1 MKIQAISFL
10 RSTIALP
17 LVAAVL
23 AFMPTRAVAAAAATP
38 VRKAALVVENRA
50 GDQFKKQASLLE
62 DLLLSRASGQGLTLL
77 SRQVVTDAIAKEGP
91 GASLDQLLGE
101 RSSALRLSQNLGVD
115 FILFAALSSVG
126 KESRTFNDG
135 DLSVKSDVHTMRVSY
150 KLIEAGEGGALAG
163 SDIRVSRAMRGTQT
177 AGQESTEI
185 FNEMIDEAVAGLL
198 KTFPAKVAQ
207 IAKTEVNKAALV
219 EVSFAT
225 VPVDLTQQPLRLPDL
240 QVGPDGKLVKGP
252 EPVEVM
258 LADATIEAN
267 GVVLG
272 TTPATIKLPPGFNKI
287 RITREGYRPV
297 EQMIN
302 AMPGQKLRFT
312 MQLSEPGYARW
323 KDNVA
328 FLQALEKDRKLTDA
342 EVKAVEG
349 FAKMLEQ
356 SGYKVDIKGKS
367 LYDGANIQV
376 KNKN

>member
-1 MKIQAISFL
+1 MTSRANLLTRFSLLFSI
-10 RSTIALP
+10 T
-17 LVAAVL
+17 AAVV
-23 AFMPTRAVAAAAATP
+23 AIASGVQAAEAAAP

-50 GDQFKKQASLLE
+50 GEQYKKQAMLLE
-62 DLLLSRASGQGLTLL
+62 DLLLSRAAGQGLTLL
-77 SRQVVTDAIAKEGP
+77 SRQVVTDAIAKEGQ
-91 GASLDQLLGE
+91 GANLDQLLSE
-101 RSSALRLSQNLGVD
+101 RTSALRLSQNLGVD
-115 FILFAALSSVG
+115 FILYAALSSVA
-126 KESRTFNDG
+126 KDSRTFNDG
-135 DLSVKSDVHTMRVSY
+135 NLNVKSDVHTMRVTY

-163 SDIRVSRAMRGTQT
+163 DTIKVSKNMRGTQT

-185 FNEMIDEAVAGLL
+185 FNELVDDAVAGLL
-198 KTFPAKVAQ
+198 KAFPAKVSQ
-207 IAKTEVNKAALV
+207 IAKTEVSKPALV
-219 EVSFAT
+219 DVSIAT
-225 VPVDLTQQPLRLPDL
+225 VPVDLTQNPLRLPDL
-240 QVGPDGKLVKGP
+240 QVGPDGKVIKGS
-252 EPVEVM
+252 EPVEVL
-258 LADATIEAN
+258 LANATVEAN

-272 TTPATIKLPPGFNKI
+272 TTPATIKLPPGFNKL

-312 MQLSEPGYARW
+312 MQLSEAGYARW
-323 KDNVA
+323 TDNVA

-342 EVKAVEG
+342 EVKAIEG

>member
-1 MKIQAISFL
+1 MTSRANLLTRFSLLF
-10 RSTIALP
+10 SIA
-17 LVAAVL
+17 AAVV
-23 AFMPTRAVAAAAATP
+23 ATASGVHAAEAAAP

-50 GDQFKKQASLLE
+50 GEQYKKQAMLLE
-62 DLLLSRASGQGLTLL
+62 DLLLSRAAGQGLTLL
-77 SRQVVTDAIAKEGP
+77 SRQVVTDAIAKEGQ
-91 GASLDQLLGE
+91 GANLDQLLSE
-101 RSSALRLSQNLGVD
+101 RTSALRLSQNLGVD
-115 FILFAALSSVG
+115 FILYAALSSVA
-126 KESRTFNDG
+126 KDSRTFNDG
-135 DLSVKSDVHTMRVSY
+135 NLNVKSDVHTMRVTY

-163 SDIRVSRAMRGTQT
+163 DTIKVSKSMRGTQT

-185 FNEMIDEAVAGLL
+185 FNELVDDAVAGLL
-198 KTFPAKVAQ
+198 KAFPSKVSQ
-207 IAKTEVNKAALV
+207 IAKTDVSKPALV
-219 EVSFAT
+219 DVSIAT

-240 QVGPDGKLVKGP
+240 QVGPDGKVVKGATP
-252 EPVEVM
+252 LEVL
-258 LADATIEAN
+258 LADATVEAN

-272 TTPATIKLPPGFNKI
+272 TTPATIKLPPGFNKL

-312 MQLSEPGYARW
+312 MQLSEAGYARW
-323 KDNVA
+323 TDNVA

-342 EVKAVEG
+342 EVKAIEG